1 MSLSRHFFFSPS
13 EVGMLRQFD
22 VAHTGGR
29 ELERPD
35 GGALVHVV
43 RVDGEQVLER
53 VPLHAQRLPPA
64 VRHLQA

>member
-1 MSLSRHFFFSPS
+1 MSLSRHFFFSPL

-22 VAHTGGR
+22 VAHAGGG